1 MQLLNITRMIQ
12 KREAMK
18 REQLL
23 VQQEIFMQQHW
34 DLTDTTG
41 EARPLNIKPGTYR
54 AKPRQPAAAAAAAA
68 SASGGAVGASSG
80 RGGGTPVISQVRA
93 FFCVSCVLLM
103 CVLNPF

>member
-1 MQLLNITRMIQ
+1 
-12 KREAMK
+12 MK

-54 AKPRQPAAAAAAAA
+54 ARPRQPAAAAAAAA
-68 SASGGAVGASSG
+68 SAAGGAVGAAGS
-80 RGGGTPVISQVRA
+80 RGGATPAVSQVRIEQG
-93 FFCVSCVLLM
+93 CYLGCLM
-103 CVLNPF
+103 VWS